1 MLYLGQVIKLK
12 PRQIQIQILAI
23 RGNNGLWIPHQE
35 IITKTLVWKSVYH
48 TNTLVLIQLDS
59 NREIIGIE
67 YAASEIVRYL
77 VEAYNKLAAIEAQ
90 KAEFAEWRYSLEYQG
105 IELKKREQAITNR
118 EALLVAKEKK
128 IEEILKLWRKQQEK
142 N

>member
-35 IITKTLVWKSVYH
+35 VITKSLDWKIVCTVNS
-48 TNTLVLIQLDS
+48 LVLVKLDS
-59 NREIIGIE
+59 KREIVEIE
-67 YAASEIVRYL
+67 YATNEIVRYL
-77 VEAYNKLAAIEAQ
+77 VDAYNKLTGIEVQ
-90 KAEFAEWRYSLEYQG
+90 KAQFAEWRYSLEYQSL
-105 IELKKREQAITNR
+105 ELDKRKQAIINR
-118 EALLVAKEKK
+118 EDLLAAKEQKVA
-128 IEEILKLWRKQQEK
+128 EILKQWRKQQEQ